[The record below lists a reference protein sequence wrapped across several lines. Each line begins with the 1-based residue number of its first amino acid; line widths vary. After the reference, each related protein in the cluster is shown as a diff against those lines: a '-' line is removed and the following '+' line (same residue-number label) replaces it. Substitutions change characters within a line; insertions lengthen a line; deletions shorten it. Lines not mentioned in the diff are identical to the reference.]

1 MQMAG
6 HTLSATESAI
16 RSSMVAKPS
25 TSHTVMSFDA
35 FMERTIADM
44 YSSSL
49 PGPQELGCWM
59 AGRRYDR
66 VLAAKHLSRR
76 TRSVPLPA
84 PLPPKRCRSAG
95 LSNVRFS
102 RNIVSPRSFENQT
115 REFAHLANSLAVKG
129 VRNIGTL

>member
-1 MQMAG
+1 MPLWKEQLL
-6 HTLSATESAI
+6 TCTPP
-16 RSSMVAKPS
+16 R
-25 TSHTVMSFDA
+25 
-35 FMERTIADM
+35 
-44 YSSSL
+44 YQ
-49 PGPQELGCWM
+49 GPRNFGRWM

-66 VLAAKHLSRR
+66 DKLLNASRR

-102 RNIVSPRSFENQT
+102 RNIVSPCSFENQT
-115 REFAHLANSLAVKG
+115 REFAHLANSLAVKR